1 MAESE
6 VFAAP
11 RLFPRLRRES
21 PTDQR
26 FAPANSSR
34 EELSSRAAEQQPR
47 IVLTDEVTLLR
58 AIPAS
63 RCGGNQRQG
72 YLSDALP
79 LSYGS
84 LRYRWESNPRL
95 SAPDVTRAFTTP
107 QTLPYS
113 SLLTSLPHY
122 SSPRTP
128 VAGPWEAHFSPP
140 NYSDEKVREESAVTV
155 FRGLNPSLAALPLKY
170 P

>member
-1 MAESE
+1 MDGNTRPGTVGARNP
-6 VFAAP
+6 AAFSVP
-11 RLFPRLRRES
+11 RRES
-21 PTDQR
+21 PTVQR
-26 FAPANSSR
+26 FAPATSSR

-63 RCGGNQRQG
+63 HCGGNQRQG

-84 LRYRWESNPRL
+84 LRHRWESNPRL
-95 SAPDVTRAFTTP
+95 SAPDVTLAFTTP

-122 SSPRTP
+122 SSSRTP
-128 VAGPWEAHFSPP
+128 VAGPWEP
-140 NYSDEKVREESAVTV
+140 T
-155 FRGLNPSLAALPLKY
+155 SLRQITAMKKSGRNRRSRSFGV
-170 P
+170 